1 MNRCFEIFEFSVSIA
16 LTRRLNVF
24 CPTGTRNLI
33 QITGPSLTIAGKKS
47 RPFRSRCRASRTSPR
62 ASWFSFWGSL
72 ACSHNKKASAML
84 IGQQTGR
91 HVALGQK
98 LQFTLVAVK
107 LFQALWKYK
116 LPLIR

>member
-62 ASWFSFWGSL
+62 ASWFQFLGVARLFAQQEGLSDADWAADRETRRSGSE
-72 ACSHNKKASAML
+72 AAIYFGGC
-84 IGQQTGR
+84 
-91 HVALGQK
+91 
-98 LQFTLVAVK
+98 
-107 LFQALWKYK
+107 QALSSSMEV
-116 LPLIR
+116 